1 MSPLAFQRGRG
12 FYVVRF
18 FGAAA
23 AVAVA
28 LVLAGGASAANSQPV
43 SFTDPAGDSGTA
55 ADITKVDVQND
66 DAGQYT
72 FTVTFGTAYSATAA
86 FTIFFDTDQN
96 AATGDPTWDGAD
108 YALIDDH
115 STHSVGLL
123 KWNGT
128 DWDDAPSDSTASV
141 TVAPDSLSLTLS
153 INRSDLGNGAGFNF
167 ILFSL
172 EGDGSTGH
180 YDDAPSGSGHFNY
193 TLQPT
198 LSLKLAAAAQSGVK
212 AGHVWTT
219 DLAVLR
225 TDTNQ
230 VLGPE
235 GTLACIASSGHTKLK
250 VVLHAF
256 VSAGGSKGS
265 AAVCSFSVPRTLKGK
280 KLHATETVTYEG
292 QTVTHSFTTTVK

>member
-1 MSPLAFQRGRG
+1 
-12 FYVVRF
+12 VVRF
-18 FGAAA
+18 LGAAA

-28 LVLAGGASAANSQPV
+28 LVLTGGASAANSQPM

-72 FTVTFGTAYSATAA
+72 FNVTFGTAYVDTAA
-86 FTIFFDTDQN
+86 LTIFLDTDQN
-96 AATGDPTWDGAD
+96 AATGNQDWDGAD

-115 STHSVGLL
+115 GTHSFDLL

-128 DWDDAPSDSTASV
+128 DWDDAPSFSTVSV
-141 TVAPDSLSLTLS
+141 TVAQDNLSLTMS
-153 INRSDLGNGAGFNF
+153 INRSDLGDSAGFNF
-167 ILFSL
+167 ILLSD

-180 YDDAPSGSGHFNY
+180 FDDAPSGNGHFTY

-198 LSLKLAAAAQSGVK
+198 LSLKLAASAQTTVK

-230 VLGPE
+230 FLGGE
-235 GTLACIASSGHTKLK
+235 GVVTCTASSGHTKLK
-250 VVLHAF
+250 VLVHAF
-256 VSAGGSKGS
+256 VSAGGSKVS
-265 AAVCSFSVPRTLKGK
+265 AAVCAYSVPTTLKHK
-280 KLHATETVTYEG
+280 KVVATETVTYEG
-292 QTVTHSFTTTVK
+292 QKVTHTFTTTVK